1 MRSLDLF
8 CIVAKTLELMVKN
21 RTRWCEETQKGL
33 GLVAKCDR
41 PKP

>member
-8 CIVAKTLELMVKN
+8 CSVAKTLELLVKN
-21 RTRWCEETQKGL
+21 RTLGCEETQKGL
-33 GLVAKCDR
+33 GLIAKSDR